1 MIIAAGHI
9 SYLKKRA
16 LCMDI
21 YPVRA
26 RSKPRPV
33 YIREKRGEF
42 TENFY
47 YGGANLPIVNGI
59 LGTGETMDDYFSSLP
74 EEVQQEINQ
83 HEGEFH
89 SAEEL
94 HEFAENLMKRS

>member
-1 MIIAAGHI
+1 MIIAAGPI

-26 RSKPRPV
+26 RFKPRPV
-33 YIREKRGEF
+33 YIRQKRGEF
-42 TENFY
+42 TNNFY
-47 YGGANLPIVNGI
+47 YGRENLPIVNEM
-59 LGTGETMDDYFSSLP
+59 LDADETSNDYLSSLP
-74 EEVQQEINQ
+74 DEVQQEINQ
-83 HEGEFH
+83 HKADLH

-94 HEFAENLMKRS
+94 HQFAENLIKRS